1 MVNNRGLHGVRTR
14 TGSIDLEA
22 GDAYPILIYF
32 GENGGG
38 DVIEVKFKVP
48 GSSNFT
54 FNGEGIFFESGSVG
68 EQTLLGGDGDDTIY
82 VGNVSGIIDGGNGN
96 DTIDTALLLG
106 L

>member
-1 MVNNRGLHGVRTR
+1 MRTR
-14 TGSIDLEA
+14 TGSIELEA

-54 FNGEGIFFESGSVG
+54 FNGEGIFLNQARWVNKPYWAVMA
-68 EQTLLGGDGDDTIY
+68 TIRSML
-82 VGNVSGIIDGGNGN
+82 V
-96 DTIDTALLLG
+96 TFPE
-106 L
+106 